1 MENNNEKSSK
11 KSKSN
16 FKENFKKDNLCK
28 KSNLLCCLALLL
40 FVLPIIFANI
50 INLLQNNLI
59 HKVFI
64 FLSVFSMFGAIGLM
78 AYVRLKYPKNILG
91 ILLMIAFSLIMI
103 YCGFLLVIEAKDC
116 IFNCCTN
123 EIRNCP
129 G

>member
-11 KSKSN
+11 KS
-16 FKENFKKDNLCK
+16 

-64 FLSVFSMFGAIGLM
+64 ILSVFSMFGAISLM

-103 YCGFLLVIEAKDC
+103 YCGFFLVIEAKDC